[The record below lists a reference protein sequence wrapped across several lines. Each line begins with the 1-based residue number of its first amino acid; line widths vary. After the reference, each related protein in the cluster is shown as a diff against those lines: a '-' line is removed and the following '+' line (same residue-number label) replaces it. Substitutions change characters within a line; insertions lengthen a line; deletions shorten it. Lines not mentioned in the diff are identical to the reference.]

1 MTLNTYAHV
10 IDELRGAPR
19 LPAAQE
25 IVRARQAAA
34 ERGLDSLGDDAVG

>member
-1 MTLNTYAHV
+1 V

-25 IVRARQAAA
+25 IVRARQFGIFKNQG
-34 ERGLDSLGDDAVG
+34 ECTSFVNREK